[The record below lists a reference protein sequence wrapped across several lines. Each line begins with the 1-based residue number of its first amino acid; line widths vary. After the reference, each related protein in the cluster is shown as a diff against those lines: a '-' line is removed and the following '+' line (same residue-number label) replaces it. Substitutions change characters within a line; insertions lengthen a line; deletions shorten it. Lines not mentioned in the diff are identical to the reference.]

1 MDVCWQVVEFDRGVW
16 IAGQVSADGFPGA
29 FSYGLLFA
37 LFMEFPVEV
46 VVFFLL
52 FALTE

>member
-1 MDVCWQVVEFDRGVW
+1 MDVCWQVVEFYWGFG
-16 IAGQVSADGFPGA
+16 IAGEVSADGFPGA

-37 LFMEFPVEV
+37 LFMEFPVKV

-52 FALTE
+52 FALAE